1 MIFENIFKYIKVL
14 LINIL
19 LLYIFLYPLE
29 ILVNYK
35 DNTLFKKTR
44 LYYLSIFKKKQ
55 TNKKI
60 YLNFAPYKLLDN
72 KEINLLPLSG
82 YKNSMIILCLDEFNK
97 PVYYYSDNNG
107 FNNQNKYIENDL
119 LLLGDSYVQ
128 GMCVNTKDNLNSQF
142 TKLNYK
148 TTSLGVG
155 GNGPLTELATFQEYE
170 NQLKY
175 KKLILFITAS
185 NDFLDLSKEIKS
197 EILKNY
203 LREKNFKQN
212 IYSEDNEIKKKNIL
226 DSYFKKKQ
234 DRFLNDFFSIYHF
247 NLKKIGNLIEK
258 ILKKENIQDNKF
270 MYLKNNSLD
279 DQFLKILSKFI
290 AMTKDRNKDFFVVFN
305 SVNPDILYPNTKNE
319 FELNNL
325 LLEKKVP
332 KIKNFLNKEGVSFFD
347 FNKYLLDNYDKKDVS
362 KLFKKIDNKW
372 DHYTEKGFLELAEQI
387 SIKLN

>member
-44 LYYLSIFKKKQ
+44 LYYLNIFKKKQ

-155 GNGPLTELATFQEYE
+155 GNGPLIELATFQEYE

-258 ILKKENIQDNKF
+258 ILKKENILDNKF

-290 AMTKDRNKDFFVVFN
+290 AMTKDENKDFFVVFN
-305 SVNPDILYPNTKNE
+305 SEIPDILYPNTKNE

-325 LLEKKVP
+325 LLEKKIP

-347 FNKYLLDNYDKKDVS
+347 FNKYLLDNYDKKNAS
-362 KLFKKIDNKW
+362 KFFKKINNKW
-372 DHYTEKGFLELAEQI
+372 DHYNEKGFLELAEQI
-387 SIKLN
+387 SIKLD

>member
-155 GNGPLTELATFQEYE
+155 GNGPLTELATFKEYE
-170 NQLKY
+170 NQFKY

-258 ILKKENIQDNKF
+258 ILQKENILDNKF

-332 KIKNFLNKEGVSFFD
+332 KIKNFLTKEGVSFFD
-347 FNKYLLDNYDKKDVS
+347 FNKYLLDNYDKKGVS
-362 KLFKKIDNKW
+362 KFFKKIDNKW
-372 DHYTEKGFLELAEQI
+372 DHYNEKGFLELAEQI